1 MPLFMKKTRR
11 RIDEAMKILGIRF
24 KNLNS
29 LNGEWYCDFTHP
41 DYTANG
47 IFAITGPT
55 GAGKTT
61 ILDAICLGLYG
72 RTPRLD
78 KVTKSSN
85 EIMSRQTGECFAEVT
100 FESEKGRYRC
110 HWSQHRAGRRPD
122 GALQAARHEIA
133 AVDSGIVLES
143 RITQVGEFIEQVTGM
158 DFERFTRSM
167 LLAQGGFVTF
177 LQASPDDRAPIL
189 EQITGTEIYSRISVK
204 VHERRAAER
213 ENLALLQSEL
223 KGLQVL
229 SAEEEENLRAAGR
242 DKQAREAELAG
253 RVEELRRALLWLERV
268 AELERELA
276 ILDGQRQSLDQRR
289 REWGPELEKLEKSRR
304 ALLLEG
310 DYRSLIAL
318 RLEQETE
325 KQELAAAM
333 TELPE
338 KDKVRVQALMAKEE
352 VQARLFEARSRQVA
366 EGLVIKKVREL
377 DARLQE
383 KKKQLADKEKGIKAA
398 EEQGKGYGKSVI
410 DLKERLKLLR
420 HDLQNIN
427 DYLAQQAADAAL
439 AANLTAISQSFEI
452 LQESEVRQSKSRSDL
467 AAAAG
472 KEETA
477 DNDCRR
483 LEEAFEKSRREF
495 EELNDDLRRL
505 VSERSAFLQ
514 GREITQWREEAE
526 GRKDRARLLFTTG
539 ETIDRLQETKGD
551 LESLQINLKILAD
564 GQKQLVREIK
574 AGTDKKML
582 LERNIVGLERQVA
595 LWNRIRNLEE
605 ERKRLAD
612 GSPCPLCGATEHP
625 YARGNIPALD
635 SVEAELDNSKK
646 ELQAVSEKLM
656 ILEGGLA
663 RTGAEIRHGEKD
675 REEKQAALERDEKQC
690 AAALLILQ
698 MAADPDDRSRAVQAE
713 YAAAQAEITAL
724 TDLII
729 RAEENSRQER
739 LRRNALE
746 QLRAKFDSTGKALQ
760 EARHRAETAAREC
773 DRLSQESEAL
783 SEETKKIHAAAL
795 RNVEP
800 FGIRELP
807 AAGLADI
814 LKGLAAR
821 REQWQSKEQEKT
833 AAEKILGI
841 LQAELEKNQ
850 ALLANLD
857 QDVTAR
863 RDEHA
868 DLAGEHAS
876 LSAARRE
883 LFGEK
888 NTDAEE
894 KRLVNSLEL
903 ADGEMEKAR
912 AEYGQREREV
922 INLKEKIASWRE
934 KTEKRSQ
941 ELARA
946 EAQLTERFRQT
957 GLADEAGYLSS
968 CLSEPEREMLTE
980 KEQFLNREM
989 TENEARR
996 QDRVVALAGER
1007 EKSLT
1012 GQPREALRE
1021 ALSDGE
1027 AKLKELQ
1034 LDLGGTLR
1042 SLSENEKLKGR
1053 QMEGRRDADRQR
1065 GECGRWE
1072 ELHQLIG
1079 SADGKKYRNFA
1090 QGLTFEMMTRNAN
1103 RQLRKLTDRYLLVRD
1118 TLKPLELNVIDNYQA
1133 GEVRSTKNL
1142 SGGESF
1148 IVSLALALG
1157 LSQMAS
1163 RNVRV
1168 DSLFLDEG
1176 FGTLDDDALEM
1187 ALETLAGLQQTGKL
1201 IGLISHVPALKE
1213 RIRTQI
1219 QVIPQAGGR
1228 SFLSGPGCR
1237 GAGTGTNP
1245 HSRT

>member
-1 MPLFMKKTRR
+1 
-11 RIDEAMKILGIRF
+11 MKILGIGF

-29 LNGEWYCDFTHP
+29 LNGEWHCDFTHP

-72 RTPRLD
+72 QTPRLG

-85 EIMSRQTGECFAEVT
+85 EIMSRRTGECFAEVT

-122 GALQAARHEIA
+122 GALQAAKHEIV
-133 AVDSGIVLES
+133 AVDSGAVLES
-143 RITQVGEFIEQVTGM
+143 RMTQVGEFIEQVTGM

-213 ENLALLQSEL
+213 EKLALLQSEL

-229 SAEEEENLRAAGR
+229 SAEEEESLRAEGR
-242 DKQAREAELAG
+242 EKQAREAELAG
-253 RVEELRRALLWLERV
+253 RVEELRRALSWLLRIS
-268 AELERELA
+268 ELERELA
-276 ILDGQRQSLDQRR
+276 ILDDQRQSLNQRR
-289 REWGPELEKLEKSRR
+289 QEFGPEWEKLQKARR
-304 ALLLEG
+304 SLPLEG
-310 DYRSLIAL
+310 DYRSLVAL

-325 KQELAAAM
+325 EKELAAAA
-333 TELPE
+333 TELPG
-338 KDKVRVQALMAKEE
+338 KDKARVQALTAKEE
-352 VQARLFEARSRQVA
+352 AQARLLEARNRQVA

-383 KKKQLADKEKGIKAA
+383 KRKQLIDKEKGIKAA
-398 EEQGKGYGKSVI
+398 AEQGRGYGKVVV
-410 DLKERLKLLR
+410 DLEERRQSLR
-420 HDLQNIN
+420 DDLQAIN

-452 LQESEVRQSKSRSDL
+452 LQASVVKHGQSRKDL

-472 KEETA
+472 KRGTA
-477 DNDCRR
+477 DGDCQR

-495 EELNDDLRRL
+495 EDVNDDLQRL
-505 VSERSAFLQ
+505 GSERSALLQ

-526 GRKDRARLLFTTG
+526 GRKDRARLLLATG
-539 ETIDRLQETKGD
+539 ETIDRLQETKRE
-551 LESLQINLKILAD
+551 LESLQTKIQLLE
-564 GQKQLVREIK
+564 GSQGQLVQDIK
-574 AGTDKKML
+574 AGADKKAL
-582 LERNIVGLERQVA
+582 LERDIAGLERQVA

-612 GSPCPLCGATEHP
+612 GNPCPLCGATEHP

-635 SVEAELDNSKK
+635 SAEAELANSKK
-646 ELQAVSEKLM
+646 ELRAVSEELR
-656 ILEGGLA
+656 ILEAGLA
-663 RTGAEIRHGEKD
+663 RTNAEIRHGEKD
-675 REEKQAALERDEKQC
+675 GQEKQAALEKDEKQC
-690 AAALLILQ
+690 AASLIILQ
-698 MAADPDDRSRAVQAE
+698 LAADSEDRSRVVQAE
-713 YAAAQAEITAL
+713 YAACQTEIAAL
-724 TDLII
+724 TDLIR
-729 RAEENSRQER
+729 RAEEKSQQER
-739 LRRNALE
+739 LRQKALE
-746 QLRAKFDSTGKALQ
+746 ELRAKFDSTGQALQ
-760 EARHRAETAAREC
+760 EARHRAEAAGREC
-773 DRLSQESEAL
+773 ERLSKESDAL
-783 SEETKKIHAAAL
+783 SEETKMVNAAAL
-795 RNVEP
+795 RDVEP
-800 FGIRELP
+800 FGVRELP
-807 AAGLADI
+807 GAGLADI
-814 LKGLAAR
+814 LKDLAAR
-821 REQWQSKEQEKT
+821 RERWRSKEQEKT
-833 AAEKILGI
+833 VAEKKIGI
-841 LQAELEKNQ
+841 LQAEMEKNQ

-857 QDVTAR
+857 QDLAAR
-863 RDEHA
+863 R
-868 DLAGEHAS
+868 GEHAALGEEQAS
-876 LSAARRE
+876 LRATRRE

-888 NTDAEE
+888 NTDDEE
-894 KRLVNSLEL
+894 RQQVKALDRADRELE
-903 ADGEMEKAR
+903 DAR
-912 AEYGQREREV
+912 AEYGQREREL
-922 INLKEKIASWRE
+922 IGLQEKIASLRE
-934 KTEKRSQ
+934 KTEKRTE

-946 EAQLTERFRQT
+946 ESRLSERFRKKGLT
-957 GLADEAGYLSS
+957 GEADYLSS

-980 KEQFLNREM
+980 KEQSLSREM

-996 QDRVVALAGER
+996 QDRATALARER
-1007 EKSLT
+1007 EKNLT
-1012 GQPREALRE
+1012 GLSRETLQE

-1027 AKLKELQ
+1027 AKLKELR

-1053 QMEGRRDADRQR
+1053 QMEGRKNADRQR
-1065 GECGRWE
+1065 GECGRWD

-1090 QGLTFEMMTRNAN
+1090 QGLTFEMMTRHAN

-1118 TLKPLELNVIDNYQA
+1118 TIQPLELNVIDNYQA

-1187 ALETLAGLQQTGKL
+1187 ALETLAGLQQSGKL

-1245 HSRT
+1245 PSRS